1 MKVILTQEVKGRGNE
16 GDVIDVARGF
26 AVNYL
31 LPRKMAIEATS
42 GNIKQL
48 EARKGNIQKRND
60 DRRVAAEGDAAVIA
74 GKTVIIGAK
83 AGEDGKLFGSVTPL
97 MIEVAVLDQLG
108 IEVDHRKMD
117 LHGHIKKTG
126 DYPVTVGVFSDVK
139 AEVLVRVV
147 PAGTESAAAAAG
159 AEPVEE
165 AVVDAEPV
173 EAADEAVSVD
183 ESADNEPDVEAEEAD
198 AADEADQA

>member
-31 LPRKMAIEATS
+31 LPRKMAIQATS

-48 EARKGNIQKRND
+48 ESRKGNIQKRND
-60 DRRVAAEGDAAVIA
+60 DRRTAAEGAAGLIA
-74 GKTVIIGAK
+74 GKSVVIGAK

-97 MIEVAVLDQLG
+97 MVEIAVLEQLG
-108 IEVDHRKMD
+108 VEVDHRKME

-147 PAGTESAAAAAG
+147 PAGTELTAASAE

-165 AVVDAEPV
+165 AVVDAKPV
-173 EAADEAVSVD
+173 EADA
-183 ESADNEPDVEAEEAD
+183 DVEAD
-198 AADEADQA
+198 AVAESVGNEPAVENDEA

>member
-31 LPRKMAIEATS
+31 LPRKMAIQATS

-48 EARKGNIQKRND
+48 ESRKGNIQMRND
-60 DRRVAAEGDAAVIA
+60 DRRTAAEGAAGLIA
-74 GKTVIIGAK
+74 GKSVVIGAK

-97 MIEVAVLDQLG
+97 MVEIAVLEQLG
-108 IEVDHRKMD
+108 VEVDHRKME

-147 PAGTESAAAAAG
+147 PAGTELTAASAE

-165 AVVDAEPV
+165 AVVDAKPV
-173 EAADEAVSVD
+173 EADA
-183 ESADNEPDVEAEEAD
+183 DVEAD
-198 AADEADQA
+198 AVAESVGNEPAVENDEA

>member
-1 MKVILTQEVKGRGNE
+1 MKVILTQEVKGRGSE

-48 EARKGNIQKRND
+48 DARKGNINKRND
-60 DRRVAAEGDAAVIA
+60 DRRVAAQGAAGLID

-97 MIEVAVLDQLG
+97 MVEVAVLEQLG
-108 IEVDHRKMD
+108 VEVDHRKME
-117 LHGHIKKTG
+117 LHGHIKKIG
-126 DYPVTVGVFSDVK
+126 DYPVTVGVFTDVK

-147 PAGTESAAAAAG
+147 PAGTEAAAAAAG
-159 AEPVEE
+159 AEPVVEE
-165 AVVDAEPV
+165 APAADEPV
-173 EAADEAVSVD
+173 EAVDEAESVD
-183 ESADNEPDVEAEEAD
+183 ESAGNEPDVDAEESEEG
-198 AADEADQA
+198 DEA

>member
-31 LPRKMAIEATS
+31 LPRKMAIQATS

-48 EARKGNIQKRND
+48 ESRKGNIQMRND
-60 DRRVAAEGDAAVIA
+60 DRRTAAEGAAGLIA
-74 GKTVIIGAK
+74 GKSVVIGAK

-97 MIEVAVLDQLG
+97 MVEIAVLEQLG
-108 IEVDHRKMD
+108 VEVDHRKME

-147 PAGTESAAAAAG
+147 PAGTELTAASAE

-165 AVVDAEPV
+165 AVVDVKPV
-173 EAADEAVSVD
+173 EADA
-183 ESADNEPDVEAEEAD
+183 DVEAD
-198 AADEADQA
+198 AVAESVGNEPAVENDEA

>member
-31 LPRKMAIEATS
+31 LPRKMAIQATS

-48 EARKGNIQKRND
+48 ESRKGNIQMRND
-60 DRRVAAEGDAAVIA
+60 DRRTADEGAAGLIA
-74 GKTVIIGAK
+74 GKSVVIGAK

-97 MIEVAVLDQLG
+97 MVEIAVLEQLG
-108 IEVDHRKMD
+108 VEVDHRKME

-147 PAGTESAAAAAG
+147 PAGTELTAASAE

-165 AVVDAEPV
+165 AVVDAKPV
-173 EAADEAVSVD
+173 EADA
-183 ESADNEPDVEAEEAD
+183 DVEAD
-198 AADEADQA
+198 AVAESVGNEPAVENDEA

>member
-16 GDVIDVARGF
+16 GDVVDVARGF

-31 LPRKMAIEATS
+31 LPRKMAIQATS

-48 EARKGNIQKRND
+48 DSRKGNIQKRND
-60 DRRVAAEGDAAVIA
+60 DRRVVAEGAAGLIA
-74 GKTVIIGAK
+74 GKTVAIAVR

-97 MIEVAVLDQLG
+97 MVEAAVLAQLG
-108 IEVDHRKMD
+108 VEVDHRKMD

-147 PAGTESAAAAAG
+147 AEGTDLKAAAAQA
-159 AEPVEE
+159 APVEE
-165 AVVDAEPV
+165 AAPVDETV
-173 EAADEAVSVD
+173 EAESDDVDEPDGAD
-183 ESADNEPDVEAEEAD
+183 ESALNEPAVEA
-198 AADEADQA
+198 

>member
-16 GDVIDVARGF
+16 GDVVDVARGF

-60 DRRVAAEGDAAVIA
+60 DRRVAAEGAAGLIA
-74 GKTVIIGAK
+74 GKTVVIGAK

-97 MIEVAVLDQLG
+97 MVEVAVLEQLG
-108 IEVDHRKMD
+108 VEVDHRKMD

-126 DYPVTVGVFSDVK
+126 DYTATVGVFSDVK
-139 AEVLVRVV
+139 ADVTVRVV
-147 PAGTESAAAAAG
+147 PVGTELTAVAVAS
-159 AEPVEE
+159 EPVEE
-165 AVVDAEPV
+165 AATDAEPV
-173 EAADEAVSVD
+173 EAEVEAESVD
-183 ESADNEPDVEAEEAD
+183 ESVGNEPDVEG
-198 AADEADQA
+198 DEA

>member
-31 LPRKMAIEATS
+31 LPRKMAIQATS

-48 EARKGNIQKRND
+48 ESRKGNIQMRND
-60 DRRVAAEGDAAVIA
+60 DRRTAAEGAAGLIA
-74 GKTVIIGAK
+74 GKSVVIGAK

-97 MIEVAVLDQLG
+97 MVEIAVLEQLG
-108 IEVDHRKMD
+108 VEVDHRKME

-147 PAGTESAAAAAG
+147 PAGTELTAASAE

-165 AVVDAEPV
+165 AVVDAKSV
-173 EAADEAVSVD
+173 EADA
-183 ESADNEPDVEAEEAD
+183 DVEAD
-198 AADEADQA
+198 AVAESVGNEPAVENDEA

>member
-1 MKVILTQEVKGRGNE
+1 MKVILTQEVKGRGSE

-48 EARKGNIQKRND
+48 DARKGNINKRND
-60 DRRVAAEGDAAVIA
+60 DRRVSAQGTAGLID

-97 MIEVAVLDQLG
+97 MVEVAVLEQLG
-108 IEVDHRKMD
+108 VEVDHRKME

-126 DYPVTVGVFSDVK
+126 DYPVTVGVFTDVK
-139 AEVLVRVV
+139 ADVLVKVV
-147 PAGTESAAAAAG
+147 PAGTESAAAAAD
-159 AEPVEE
+159 AAPVEE
-165 AVVDAEPV
+165 AVVAEEPV
-173 EAADEAVSVD
+173 ETVDEAESVD
-183 ESADNEPDVEAEEAD
+183 ESALNEPAVEGDESEEGEEA
-198 AADEADQA
+198 